1 MLLKRALLQELE
13 ITTALLDNVDDKC
26 TPQHIVRVE
35 VKSLR
40 DTRQLIEKVGLK
52 EAENFIKD
60 NPHPQLW
67 YVWYLSIAL
76 IYSFVKMPFHL

>member
-1 MLLKRALLQELE
+1 ME
-13 ITTALLDNVDDKC
+13 ITSALLDNVEDKC

-67 YVWYLSIAL
+67 YEFFIKNTHSKIN
-76 IYSFVKMPFHL
+76 IKTEIS

>member
-1 MLLKRALLQELE
+1 MQELE
-13 ITTALLDNVDDKC
+13 ISTALLDNLTDKC
-26 TPQHIVRVE
+26 TPQHIVSIE

-67 YVWYLSIAL
+67 
-76 IYSFVKMPFHL
+76 

>member
-1 MLLKRALLQELE
+1 MTLLLKMFQEKFRRIYFENITILQALE
-13 ITTALLDNVDDKC
+13 ITTALLDNIIDKC
-26 TPQHIVRVE
+26 TSQHIVRVE

-40 DTRQLIEKVGLK
+40 DTRELIEKVGLK

-67 YVWYLSIAL
+67 
-76 IYSFVKMPFHL
+76 

>member
-1 MLLKRALLQELE
+1 M
-13 ITTALLDNVDDKC
+13 ALLDNISDKC
-26 TPQHIVRVE
+26 MPQHIVRVE

-67 YVWYLSIAL
+67 
-76 IYSFVKMPFHL
+76 

>member
-1 MLLKRALLQELE
+1 MIFSISLQELE
-13 ITTALLDNVDDKC
+13 ITTALLDNITDKC

-40 DTRQLIEKVGLK
+40 DTRQLIDKVGLK

-60 NPHPQLW
+60 NPHPKLW
-67 YVWYLSIAL
+67 YTDFNFFMIFY
-76 IYSFVKMPFHL
+76 

>member
-1 MLLKRALLQELE
+1 MR
-13 ITTALLDNVDDKC
+13 I
-26 TPQHIVRVE
+26 E

-67 YVWYLSIAL
+67 YVIFFIKYYLTPVALSYSAAL
-76 IYSFVKMPFHL
+76 IKNIVTYLCSLEKALCCRGLCRQPKVR